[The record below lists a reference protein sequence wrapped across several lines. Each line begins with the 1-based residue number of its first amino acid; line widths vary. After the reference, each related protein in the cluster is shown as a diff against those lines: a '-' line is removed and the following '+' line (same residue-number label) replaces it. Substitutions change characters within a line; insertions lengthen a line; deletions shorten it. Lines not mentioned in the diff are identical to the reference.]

1 MRFEAVD
8 GSSWYPHGSAPNKE
22 EKSNVAF
29 CCAKETTFPAFLGG
43 VGGAIPFGTA
53 KGFDF
58 PEADALGAGTFPEPD
73 AAGAGVVGGPDA
85 VAASLVTTVFGR
97 PFGFGFGDFGVVVVV
112 VVVFPL

>member
-1 MRFEAVD
+1 MGHRGTPMALLRTRRKSQTLPFAVQRRQL
-8 GSSWYPHGSAPNKE
+8 
-22 EKSNVAF
+22 
-29 CCAKETTFPAFLGG
+29 FPAFLGG